1 MKKPHEMTFSEFAE
15 TVRPSGAVN
24 RMPQLGTGQDV
35 LTYSVYMNGPVADE
49 LSVDAQE
56 HHYRD
61 VMLHALTEKLGLNP
75 DAFRDNLK
83 VAELVATRSAWMTA
97 VLDASVQRS
106 PAGAAYRLSQEVV
119 HDYEMIT
126 EGLSHPWIQQQIRAQ
141 QSLSQ
146 NLRPAL
152 QAAEV
157 VVGGSVVE
165 RVPDEITTGTIVSQN
180 LDFTVQA
187 IGDGEVVAHE
197 NRRLAAVPA
206 VGQNVTVTY
215 YRGNGQVF
223 ENSQDLQVSAPFID
237 QKSGDLAVHL
247 LDRENNVQQVVLFN
261 GVASLAKFV
270 EEQGLDPKL
279 VEQGIE
285 VRTANPKTIATPP
298 KPERTPA
305 SEMYIDDKS
314 GCLAFDYLEG
324 GGQHTVLFGSVQA
337 LEQYAHEFKIDA
349 KRIEQARTLEAAQN
363 VGRGD
368 PIGEWSLSEAKQA
381 ANRDYEMV
389 SIANKDK
396 GRYMGPVVMET
407 QYHVV
412 QDVGRQA
419 VVIHDK
425 RNLDKVPAVGHRLA
439 VNYEQGRGEVQDRG
453 ASKGHGR

>member
-24 RMPQLGTGQDV
+24 RMPQLGAGQDV
-35 LTYSVYMNGPVADE
+35 LTYSVYMNGPAASE
-49 LSVDAQE
+49 LSADAQE

-106 PAGAAYRLSQEVV
+106 QDGPAYRLSQEVV
-119 HDYEMIT
+119 SDYEMIT

-141 QSLSQ
+141 QALSH

-165 RVPDEITTGTIVSQN
+165 RVPDEVTTGTIVSQN

-197 NRRLAAVPA
+197 NRRLAAVPT

-223 ENSQDLQVSAPFID
+223 ENSLNLQVSAPYID
-237 QKSGDLAVHL
+237 QESGDLAVRL
-247 LDRENNVQQVVLFN
+247 LDGNNNVQQVVLFN

-285 VRTANPKTIATPP
+285 VRTSNPKKIVTPP

-337 LEQYAHEFKIDA
+337 LEQYAHEFKIDG
-349 KRIEQARTLEAAQN
+349 KRIEQARTLEAAQT

-368 PIGEWSLSEAKQA
+368 PAGEWSLAEAKQA
-381 ANRDYEMV
+381 AKRDYETV

-425 RNLDKVPAVGHRLA
+425 RNLDKVPAVGQRLA